1 MDERSAQIATIC
13 ECIDHCFS
21 YALWC
26 EDFAPFLDP
35 EDMIGGLDRAAD
47 VVSDA
52 SRLTSFLAFRKLD
65 DFLRGTKAKPDDL
78 IASDFGLDLPGVLS
92 DAGETLLTAAERD
105 KINKEAAHLTERLA
119 LDHDSEVDLHEI
131 LTRALPVL
139 TRLSSALRAADTA
152 KEATYWLDR
161 TDALIKRISKLE

>member
-52 SRLTSFLAFRKLD
+52 SRLTSFLALRKLD

-78 IASDFGLDLPGVLS
+78 IAPDFGVDLPGVLS
-92 DAGETLLTAAERD
+92 DAGETLLAAPERD

-119 LDHDSEVDLHEI
+119 LDHDSQVDLQEI

-139 TRLSSALRAADTA
+139 TRLASALRAADSA

-161 TDALIKRISKLE
+161 TDALIK